1 MIAKYVL
8 AVLAVVFAGMA
19 AIRLLR
25 EGRRGWI
32 AAKTWLV
39 VAAVFGVTFCY
50 LFVRS
55 AGA

>member
-1 MIAKYVL
+1 MIARYVF
-8 AVLAVVFAGMA
+8 AVLAVVFAGIA

-32 AAKTWLV
+32 AAKTWLI
-39 VAAVFGVTFCY
+39 VAAVFGVTCCY